1 MTRERLRLVIPAML
15 LLLAGCEV
23 NPQRRGEF
31 QAISMWNQSRLKPLE
46 ESPMLAGRSSSDT
59 PVPGTVAR
67 GEPPADATL
76 VTGLSGGKLAAR
88 FPFPV
93 TEAVVKHG
101 QERFN
106 VLCAPCHGRLG
117 DGQGMIVNPKPTA
130 DNQDWDGD
138 DADRA
143 DRLRFEEEQAM
154 IREQSEAR
162 AAKAAAEAKKTA
174 AAEKDAADK
183 RAAEK

>member
-1 MTRERLRLVIPAML
+1 M
-15 LLLAGCEV
+15 AGT
-23 NPQRRGEF
+23 
-31 QAISMWNQSRLKPLE
+31 SLE
-46 ESPMLAGRSSSDT
+46 
-59 PVPGTVAR
+59 
-67 GEPPADATL
+67 
-76 VTGLSGGKLAAR
+76 
-88 FPFPV
+88 
-93 TEAVVKHG
+93 
-101 QERFN
+101 N
-106 VLCAPCHGRLG
+106 

-174 AAEKDAADK
+174 AADKDDATPRRTPAPNPP
-183 RAAEK
+183 RCRP